1 MSVDTYL
8 KGKKIDNR
16 YRRHKLDGV
25 EILVANT
32 LSNWAESVVVDVKRF
47 LLWSRL
53 KPVVNHKHRP
63 T

>member
-1 MSVDTYL
+1 
-8 KGKKIDNR
+8 
-16 YRRHKLDGV
+16 
-25 EILVANT
+25 
-32 LSNWAESVVVDVKRF
+32 VVVDVKRF